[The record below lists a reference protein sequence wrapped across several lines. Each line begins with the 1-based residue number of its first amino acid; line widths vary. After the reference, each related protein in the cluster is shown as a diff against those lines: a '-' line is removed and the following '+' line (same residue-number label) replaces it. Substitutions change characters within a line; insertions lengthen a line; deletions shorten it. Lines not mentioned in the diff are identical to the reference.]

1 MYIVRLEPAGAIS
14 ELGKESLAR
23 ALTYLKIACAV
34 MRRLPVD
41 IDQSH

>member
-1 MYIVRLEPAGAIS
+1 MYIVRLEPARAIS

-23 ALTYLKIACAV
+23 ALTYLKIAV